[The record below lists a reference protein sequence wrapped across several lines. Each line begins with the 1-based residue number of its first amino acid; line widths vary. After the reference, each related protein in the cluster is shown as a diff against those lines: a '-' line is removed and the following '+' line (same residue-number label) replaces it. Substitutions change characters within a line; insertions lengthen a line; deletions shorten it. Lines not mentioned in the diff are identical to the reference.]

1 MERKL
6 FLFDCFG
13 VVVADVSTLWMNKRL
28 TADEQLY
35 MRKNVFRK
43 VDVGQMTM
51 DGMFAAVSALY
62 GLDEETVRHEWRE
75 CEDVHADT
83 LHVITEL
90 RKQGHCVALLSN
102 AAEDYVDYLFDKF
115 DLHKYFDYKFVSS
128 AYGTAKP
135 DREFYELCLKHFC
148 GQYKKIYFTDDN
160 PANLSGLEQLG
171 ITPVLFT
178 STADFA
184 KAVGLKI

>member
-13 VVVADVSTLWMNKRL
+13 VVVADVSTLWMNKHL

-35 MRKNVFRK
+35 MRKQVFRK

-51 DGMFAAVSALY
+51 EDMFSSVSDLY
-62 GLDEETVRHEWRE
+62 GLDEETVRSEWRE

-83 LHVITEL
+83 LRVIAEL

-102 AAEDYVDYLFDKF
+102 AAAEYVDYLFDKF

-135 DREFYELCLKHFC
+135 DRDFYELCLKHFG
-148 GQYKKIYFTDDN
+148 GQFKKIYFTDDN
-160 PANLSGLEQLG
+160 PANLAGLEELG
-171 ITPVLFT
+171 ITPVLF
-178 STADFA
+178 SSAAEFA